1 MNRINALPQLVFYFF
16 VFATSI
22 RGSLHA
28 EGAPNPPPEEPN
40 PILAVLH
47 KLNDDLRTL
56 TESKQSIKE
65 LQEQYSTLS
74 SELSNQSGDIKLLQ
88 SSIDELAD
96 SQRTRLGSGID
107 SITEQIRAQNQDL
120 ESIDL
125 RVESL
130 ASNLI
135 HEIQLQ
141 TTRQLESAQAN
152 WQESQS
158 HTRSVNQELGAINEL
173 ISGFL
178 ASFRKYLIGILVGT
192 ITILAVFGSFRL
204 YKYSLILRTRRQSLS
219 PNPSL
224 PKQPDDQTSR
234 NTKTLDQISESAAV
248 STHTSPVE
256 AIEIVPPLD
265 LVSTFLSQPTTSQ
278 PWTIGF
284 ASISGKVLGENEDYA
299 VAFETGRIQFG
310 VVADGLGGVQHGEA
324 ASYLAVQAVVR
335 SISQCHISSDP
346 GPEEISTVL
355 RLAMTSAMHA
365 IAQTAVQFEV
375 GINSGL
381 RTTLI
386 ICAGTSNRWLFGYS
400 GDGGLQRISSS
411 GEIENLLIPQQGEVQ
426 SLLTGSLGPVHA
438 GDPVFGEAPRH
449 QGDLLAIG
457 SDGIWDRVADD
468 FGHQIYRA
476 ALHFNGRLEETAS
489 KITEEL
495 SQHQDKEGFIFNDNL
510 SLVLLG
516 DGAPPVVADNFRERM
531 FPDSE
536 PVALTADQPK
546 NT

>member
-1 MNRINALPQLVFYFF
+1 MNRINAFPQLVFYFF

-56 TESKQSIKE
+56 TESRQGLKE
-65 LQEQYSTLS
+65 LQKQYSTLS
-74 SELSNQSGDIKLLQ
+74 SELSNQSGDIKLLRA
-88 SSIDELAD
+88 SIDELAD

-158 HTRSVNQELGAINEL
+158 HTRSVDQELGAINEL

-265 LVSTFLSQPTTSQ
+265 LVTTFLSQPTTSQ

-299 VAFETGRIQFG
+299 VAFETGSIQFG

>member
-1 MNRINALPQLVFYFF
+1 MNRINAFPQLVFYFF

-56 TESKQSIKE
+56 TESRQGLKE
-65 LQEQYSTLS
+65 LQKQYSTLS
-74 SELSNQSGDIKLLQ
+74 SELSNQSGDIKLLRA
-88 SSIDELAD
+88 SIDELAD
-96 SQRTRLGSGID
+96 SQRTRLGSGTD

-158 HTRSVNQELGAINEL
+158 HTRSVDQELGAINEL

-178 ASFRKYLIGILVGT
+178 ASLGNYLIGILVGT

-299 VAFETGRIQFG
+299 VAFETGSIQFG